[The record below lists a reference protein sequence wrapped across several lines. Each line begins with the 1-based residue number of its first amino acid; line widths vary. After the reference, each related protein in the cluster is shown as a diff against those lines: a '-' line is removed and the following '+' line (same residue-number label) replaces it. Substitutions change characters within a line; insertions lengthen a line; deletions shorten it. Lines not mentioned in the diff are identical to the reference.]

1 MALSHPAIDIPN
13 LLFRYAELLDGGDLD
28 AAAALFDHGAIITMG
43 ERIEGREKIAGRWR
57 QWMRLYDGRPRTR
70 HIMTNPIIE
79 LAKDGASA
87 TCRSQYTVL
96 QAVDGFPL
104 QPVITGRYRDRLA
117 VIDGAWRFIEREYA
131 EVDLIGDLSAHLL
144 QPLDGK
150 SE

>member
-1 MALSHPAIDIPN
+1 MALTHPAIDIPN
-13 LLFRYAELLDGGDLD
+13 LLYRYAELLDGGDLD
-28 AAAALFDHGAIITMG
+28 AAAALFDQGAIITMG
-43 ERIEGREKIAGRWR
+43 ERVEGRDKIADCWR
-57 QWMRLYDGRPRTR
+57 EWMRLYEGRPRTR

-79 LAKDGASA
+79 LADDGLSA

-96 QAVDGFPL
+96 QALDGFPL
-104 QPVITGRYRDRLA
+104 QPVISGRYRDRLA
-117 VIDGAWRFIEREYA
+117 VIDGAWRFVEREYA